1 MTDIVER
8 LMRQIETGPDVEDI
22 VFINPDGPEAAD
34 EIERLRKALSA
45 NIAAALH
52 IADVADIDVDGTVIT
67 IRRMPSGEVIAKK
80 SWAAIL
86 GDGNAALEGK

>member
-34 EIERLRKALSA
+34 EIERLRKALQT
-45 NIAAALH
+45 
-52 IADVADIDVDGTVIT
+52 IADNEIAEYPDVDM
-67 IRRMPSGEVIAKK
+67 IRDFAY
-80 SWAAIL
+80 
-86 GDGNAALEGK
+86 AALEGK